1 MDIVTVLL
9 TECKIHFPN
18 SMESI
23 LVTLINC
30 SISQTNKRKTSPV
43 IHDILKIKQTKC
55 ENPTKIIIR
64 RLIRTTNQTDDFLL
78 IHPTSARS

>member
-43 IHDILKIKQTKC
+43 IHDILKIKQKNVKTQQKS
-55 ENPTKIIIR
+55 
-64 RLIRTTNQTDDFLL
+64 LSDD
-78 IHPTSARS
+78 